1 MGQPLNRIG
10 AIRKQRKMTQQD
22 LADAIGAHWIT
33 VSKLERGKLPLTF
46 EWSERIAEALKVEET
61 DLSLEQTPRARVFV
75 DNVIL
80 EGRSRG
86 MLSDDPL
93 PLNLGTGIGSTG
105 DALWSLVADGSLY
118 PFFQAGDIL
127 RLVVR
132 IEDPKEF
139 VGRLCLIRPA
149 SEAKHYIG
157 FLEKGSAAKRFTIRR
172 LSGPP
177 ITDITIEI
185 IAVIERAIY
194 QPPLTK
200 ELQAELG
207 QGS

>member
-1 MGQPLNRIG
+1 MEQPSNRI
-10 AIRKQRKMTQQD
+10 ALIRKQRKMTQQD

-33 VSKLERGKLPLTF
+33 ISKLERGKLPLTA
-46 EWSERIAEALKVEET
+46 EWSEKIAEALKVDDT
-61 DLSLEQTPRARVFV
+61 DLTLDRTPKARIYV

-80 EGRSRG
+80 EGRSRA

-118 PFFQAGDIL
+118 PFFQPGDIL

-149 SEAKHYIG
+149 HEAKHYIG
-157 FLEKGSAAKRFTIRR
+157 FLEKGSAAKHFTIRR

-177 ITDITIEI
+177 ITDITVEI
-185 IAVIERAIY
+185 IAVIERSIY

-200 ELQAELG
+200 ELRAELG